1 VGDYALELH
10 GGRYQTIEELN
21 AAYPDGTYTF
31 RYTTPGTGSVIQP
44 VDLIS
49 DSRDGTGLP
58 SAPRIMLSQGGAL
71 VEPEKIDPDLDL
83 RVTWSSFESGSPD
96 PLEIMDDLLFVIMG
110 DCDGVRRAHS
120 GRPFEGT
127 SFLTYQDT
135 AFTIDAELLR
145 PDNVYQL
152 SVEHARLNTSREHDV
167 VAFATFASTT
177 FLDLQT
183 TGTAAAGEACRA
195 VRKGFDPGQTDR

>member
-1 VGDYALELH
+1 
-10 GGRYQTIEELN
+10 
-21 AAYPDGTYTF
+21 
-31 RYTTPGTGSVIQP
+31 
-44 VDLIS
+44 
-49 DSRDGTGLP
+49 
-58 SAPRIMLSQGGAL
+58 MLSQGGAL
-71 VEPEKIDPDLDL
+71 VEPEKIDPNLDL
-83 RVTWSSFESGSPD
+83 RVTWSSFESGAPD

-110 DCDGVRRAHS
+110 DCDGTRRAHS

-127 SFLTYQDT
+127 PFLTYRDT

-183 TGTAAAGEACRA
+183 TGTAAAGEACRT
-195 VRKGFDPGQTDR
+195 VRKGFDAGQTDR